1 MCSVNADRVLLQREK
16 ELWKLWKI
24 EAKLL
29 DLDCSYQKW
38 AKENEGH
45 EICICYWWSTVFALF
60 ARLGITRTFKT
71 CQHNVRPS
79 LACRAPIVQIGL
91 ENEISLLSFVN
102 VEVSEAK
109 NKEKISK
116 QQIGCGEWTKID
128 TPHRNG
134 NFELNSVQIVVQ
146 FSAHRGKKS
155 KLRWKGI
162 WMAKWNKR
170 ENLNLV
176 GLV

>member
-24 EAKLL
+24 KAKLL

-91 ENEISLLSFVN
+91 ENEFHYFHLSMSRFQ
-102 VEVSEAK
+102 K
-109 NKEKISK
+109 RKIKKRISK

-128 TPHRNG
+128 TQHTNG
-134 NFELNSVQIVVQ
+134 NFGLNSVQIVVH

-155 KLRWKGI
+155 KLKWKGI

>member
-1 MCSVNADRVLLQREK
+1 M
-16 ELWKLWKI
+16 
-24 EAKLL
+24 

-91 ENEISLLSFVN
+91 ENEITLVSLVI
-102 VEVSEAK
+102 VKVSEAK
-109 NKEKISK
+109 NWKKNVKAADWMRRMNKDWHTKYIWPWKSTLNLIIKHCTNRCSFLCASGEK
-116 QQIGCGEWTKID
+116 G
-128 TPHRNG
+128 
-134 NFELNSVQIVVQ
+134 
-146 FSAHRGKKS
+146 

-162 WMAKWNKR
+162 WMAKSNKR
-170 ENLNLV
+170 EDLNLV